1 MENKREDFNEEISL
15 EENSAKTN
23 NAEMAKKTIL
33 VVDDEKPIVD
43 ILTYNLQKEGYSTLE
58 ANDGEEA
65 IKIATEKKPDL
76 ILLDIMLPKVD
87 GLTVCK
93 KLRHTL
99 NVPILILSAK
109 DEEIDKILGLEL
121 GADDYITKPF
131 SVRELMARV
140 KANLRKAEIT
150 SKSVN
155 NKDQESKD
163 ESNVITVGDLSLD
176 LNKFEVKV
184 RGEVMDLTLR
194 EFEVLKYLANQPG
207 QVVTREVLLE
217 KVWGYEY
224 YGDIRTVD
232 VTVRRIRE
240 KIEKDTSNPKI
251 LITKRGV
258 GYYIASK

>member
-1 MENKREDFNEEISL
+1 MEEKYESNYD
-15 EENSAKTN
+15 
-23 NAEMAKKTIL
+23 KKKIL
-33 VVDDEKPIVD
+33 IVDDEKPIVE
-43 ILTYNLQKEGYSTLE
+43 ILTYNLHKEGYETIE
-58 ANDGEEA
+58 AYDGEQA
-65 IKIATEKKPDL
+65 ITLALTQKPDL

-93 KLRHTL
+93 RIRHTL
-99 NVPILILSAK
+99 TNVPILILSAK

-140 KANLRKAEIT
+140 KANLRKSEVIQDVEQVEEET
-150 SKSVN
+150 EEDG
-155 NKDQESKD
+155 NKIE
-163 ESNVITVGDLSLD
+163 VGELKLD
-176 LNKFEVKV
+176 LDKYEVKV
-184 RGEVMDLTLR
+184 RGEVIDLTLR

-207 QVVTREVLLE
+207 QVVTRETLLE

-251 LITKRGV
+251 LITKRSV
-258 GYYIASK
+258 GSYIAAR

>member
-1 MENKREDFNEEISL
+1 MEEKYESNYD
-15 EENSAKTN
+15 
-23 NAEMAKKTIL
+23 KKKIL
-33 VVDDEKPIVD
+33 IVDDEKPIVE
-43 ILTYNLQKEGYSTLE
+43 ILTYNLHKEGYETIE
-58 ANDGEEA
+58 AYDGEQA
-65 IKIATEKKPDL
+65 ITLALTQKPDL

-93 KLRHTL
+93 RIRHTL
-99 NVPILILSAK
+99 TNVPILILSAK

-140 KANLRKAEIT
+140 KANLRKSEVIQDVEQVEEET
-150 SKSVN
+150 EEDG
-155 NKDQESKD
+155 NKIE
-163 ESNVITVGDLSLD
+163 VGELKLD
-176 LNKFEVKV
+176 LDKYEVKV
-184 RGEVMDLTLR
+184 RGEVIDLTLR

-207 QVVTREVLLE
+207 QVVTRETLLE

-240 KIEKDTSNPKI
+240 KIEKDTSAPKI

-258 GYYIASK
+258 GYYLATN